1 MRWQRS
7 ELTRGESLILP
18 RGMVVLGLVLGVIV
32 AASWT
37 SNWLA
42 RSKTAVE
49 EFTLVTEPVPQ
60 AAHGRAWRSS
70 PSIVSWTEDERIL
83 QTADVAV
90 HGGGLFVLDWRDQ
103 AVKRF
108 SLSGK
113 ITSLARMESDKF
125 SQNAYP
131 SDFDI
136 SPSGELYLA
145 YPKLLSVRVFGE
157 NGKLL
162 RSLLLPKAPHRVALL
177 SDSEFVVMTGRPDSF
192 LFHRFSVD
200 GQLLSSFGRLV
211 DGIQHPLPLDGW
223 IASDAQGGLIF
234 ASFHSGL
241 LARFDATTGNRR
253 FLVEGI
259 RRGPLPSVMVG
270 SSGRRRVKPGSPFY
284 SLAVSVDGNEIYV
297 LSDRDRLHG
306 QRTLDVYDLS
316 DGRYLW
322 STRLHEPLSHAVVR
336 GGLLFGGT
344 RSRLSIWRLPQAS

>member
-1 MRWQRS
+1 M
-7 ELTRGESLILP
+7 P
-18 RGMVVLGLVLGVIV
+18 RGMVVGLVLGVIV

-37 SNWLA
+37 SHWLA
-42 RSKTAVE
+42 RSETAVE
-49 EFTLVTEPVPQ
+49 EFTLVADPVPQ
-60 AAHGRAWRSS
+60 AVHVRTWRSS
-70 PSIVSWTEDERIL
+70 PSIVSRIEDERVFEAAGSAIH
-83 QTADVAV
+83 A
-90 HGGGLFVLDWRDQ
+90 GGLFVLDWRDQ

-108 SLSGK
+108 SLSGEL
-113 ITSLARMESDKF
+113 TAVARMESDRF
-125 SQNAYP
+125 SPDAYP

-136 SPSGELYLA
+136 SPSGEIYLA
-145 YPKLLSVRVFGE
+145 YPKLQSIRVYGE
-157 NGKLL
+157 DGKLL
-162 RSLLLPKAPHRVALL
+162 RSLLLPKAPHRIALL
-177 SDSEFVVMTGRPDSF
+177 SDSEFVIMTGRLDNF

-200 GQLLSSFGRLV
+200 GQFLSSFGRLV

-241 LARFDATTGNRR
+241 LARFDATTGSRQ

-259 RRGPLPSVMVG
+259 RRGPLPSVMVA

-297 LSDRDRLHG
+297 LCDRDRLYS
-306 QRTLDVYDLS
+306 QRTLDVYDLR

-322 STRLHEPLSHAVVR
+322 STQLQEPLSHAVVR

-344 RSRLSIWRLPQAS
+344 RSRLSIWRLH

>member
-1 MRWQRS
+1 M
-7 ELTRGESLILP
+7 IFIP

-37 SNWLA
+37 SHWLA
-42 RSKTAVE
+42 RSGTAVE
-49 EFTLVTEPVPQ
+49 EFTLVAKPVPQ
-60 AAHGRAWRSS
+60 VAHGRAWRSS
-70 PSIVSWTEDERIL
+70 PSIVSWIKDERVL
-83 QTADVAV
+83 QAVDSAV
-90 HGGGLFVLDWRDQ
+90 HGGDLFVLDWQDQ

-108 SLSGK
+108 SLSGEL
-113 ITSLARMESDKF
+113 TALARMESDRF

-145 YPKLLSVRVFGE
+145 YPKLLSIRVFGE

-162 RSLLLPKAPHRVALL
+162 RSLQLPKAPHRVALL
-177 SDSEFVVMTGRPDSF
+177 SDSEFVIMTSRPDSF
-192 LFHRFSVD
+192 LFHRFSVN
-200 GQLLSSFGRLV
+200 GQLLASFGRLV

-241 LARFDATTGNRR
+241 LARFDVSTGSRQ

-259 RRGPLPSVMVG
+259 RRGPLPSVIVG

-297 LSDRDRLHG
+297 LSDRDRLRG
-306 QRTLDVYDLS
+306 QRTLNVYDLS

-322 STRLHEPLSHAVVR
+322 STYLQEPLSHAVVR

-344 RSRLSIWRLPQAS
+344 GSRLSIWRLPQAP